1 MSIERRSENRE
12 LRCIPTNIEGQA
24 DEREHVALVHDSSA
38 HGVTL
43 FTREPH
49 DVGEHLQL
57 QLHTDLKGTVLPA
70 TGRVV
75 HCERRDLDRADIW
88 TWQLGLELDTSLA
101 VYEAEIEKVT
111 AKQRA
116 NGILPS

>member
-12 LRCIPTNIEGQA
+12 LRCIPTSIEGQR
-24 DEREHVALVHDSSA
+24 DSREHVALVHDASG

-49 DVGEHLQL
+49 TIGEHLL
-57 QLHTDLKGTVLPA
+57 LELHTDLGSAALPT
-70 TGRVV
+70 TGKVV
-75 HCERRDLDRADIW
+75 HCERRDPALSDLW

-101 VYEAEIEKVT
+101 VYEAEVE
-111 AKQRA
+111 ALSEKQRA
-116 NGILPS
+116 IGVLPK